1 MMIRLRIPSIR
12 YETGLIV
19 VTVRNQ
25 SISIRFRG
33 RFIEDRKR
41 KTKKSGKSAWIASP
55 EPVRRARNAPIAP
68 NASATR
74 TPRRTMRKTPGTPL
88 SGRTPATMPIVR

>member
-1 MMIRLRIPSIR
+1 MMRLRIPSIR

-19 VTVRNQ
+19 ATVRNH

-33 RFIEDRKR
+33 RFIDERKR

-55 EPVRRARNAPIAP
+55 EPVRSARKAPIAP
-68 NASATR
+68 NAEREKHAQEDDQEDAG
-74 TPRRTMRKTPGTPL
+74 RRSP
-88 SGRTPATMPIVR
+88 GRTPAIRPTVR